1 MGQPIRN
8 IPTIQVQNV
17 GVYQPR
23 IWEIRQPYVPNFNP
37 ITSYIGVPIINI
49 PGCVNMHKD
58 NKRHKNGVPIDKG
71 LVNQDP
77 GGPANPGGAMTV
89 CPSGQ
94 YPSFSAMDYQSDE
107 CYSNCPELVAVKP
120 KGNKESQGDVAPSE
134 ADTSDVPT
142 DPPCP
147 APNQPRI
154 GSLGPN
160 EKEKISSYELQPDPV
175 NPGKKICVVL
185 YEPIGPVEQFL
196 PSPQVAST
204 TAAIATVAG
213 ASALLAKPLA
223 ELITR
228 VFKPVIKQVL
238 TKANAILGKK
248 VEKPTR
254 QMIQANEYR
263 KKKDLPPLK

>member
-8 IPTIQVQNV
+8 IPTVQVQNV
-17 GVYQPR
+17 GVYQIPN
-23 IWEIRQPYVPNFNP
+23 WQIRQPYVPNFNP
-37 ITSYIGVPIINI
+37 ITSYIGVPIIDM
-49 PGCVNMHKD
+49 PGCVTMHKD
-58 NKRHKNGVPIDKG
+58 NKTHKNGVPIDKS
-71 LVNQDP
+71 LVTNDP
-77 GGPANPGGAMTV
+77 GSAMTV

-94 YPSFSAMDYQSDE
+94 YPSFTAMDYQSDE
-107 CYSNCPELVAVKP
+107 CYSNCPEMVVVKP
-120 KGNKESQGDVAPSE
+120 KGNDESRGDVAPSE

-185 YEPIGPVEQFL
+185 YEPIGAVEQFL
-196 PSPQVAST
+196 PSPQVAAT

-223 ELITR
+223 ELVTR

-238 TKANAILGKK
+238 TKVNAILGKTS
-248 VEKPTR
+248 EKPTR
-254 QMIQANEYR
+254 QTIQANDYR
-263 KKKDLPPLK
+263 KKKGLPPLN